1 MADCFLAMHGEKKY
15 HFLYNR
21 NALLK
26 IQIMAVELGEV
37 LNSSRGW
44 GGGEGGGGGGGG
56 GTEK

>member
-37 LNSSRGW
+37 LNSSRG
-44 GGGEGGGGGGGG
+44 G